1 MISKTRY
8 EFPLEFPYPFGF
20 PQQRKFILFIT
31 NPADIAGNEVI
42 EKTFNIMGKYRLK
55 IVLMDDNTEALFCEK
70 GLKGIKRC
78 HNASYEVKTY
88 DFATDAER
96 KAYLRGVDDMA
107 VGCWTQTGVLEES
120 HIRSIEEIR
129 HILIGKT
136 YTSYSSFNGSHTQF
150 VIADVKKDGKV
161 FKIFNRDKSVND
173 YIETDVM
180 EILLEKGYH
189 KKPMTIEGCHVF
201 EEWKITPFTEKTGI

>member
-8 EFPLEFPYPFGF
+8 EFPLGFPYPYRF

-42 EKTFNIMGKYRLK
+42 EKTFNTMGKYRLK

-70 GLKGIKRC
+70 GIKELRRRNNTC
-78 HNASYEVKTY
+78 YEVKTY
-88 DFATDAER
+88 DFATEAER
-96 KAYLRGVDDMA
+96 RAYLRGVDDMA

-161 FKIFNRDKSVND
+161 FKIFNRDKSVHD

-201 EEWKITPFTEKTGI
+201 EEWKITPFMEIIGI

>member
-1 MISKTRY
+1 M
-8 EFPLEFPYPFGF
+8 PYRVPTAEE
-20 PQQRKFILFIT
+20 IHIIYT

-42 EKTFNIMGKYRLK
+42 EKTFNTMGKYRLK

-70 GLKGIKRC
+70 GIKGLRG
-78 HNASYEVKTY
+78 HNNACYEVKTY
-88 DFATDAER
+88 NFATEAER
-96 KAYLRGVDDMA
+96 RAYLRGVDDMA

-129 HILIGKT
+129 HILIGRT

-161 FKIFNRDKSVND
+161 FKIFNRDKSVHD

-180 EILLEKGYH
+180 EILLGKGYH

-201 EEWKITPFTEKTGI
+201 EEWKITPFTEIKCI